1 VRRSHPIA
9 APLYTHLVILERVLQ
24 DMA

>member
-9 APLYTHLVILERVLQ
+9 APLYTHLVVLERVLQ